1 MTRTTERKLLAVF
14 LAIAMLLMSVFVPG
28 INSIG
33 KVHAAVSFTDISRH
47 WAASYIKKAAE
58 YGFINGYSDKTFRPD
73 ASITRAEF
81 TKMVNSVLGNTG
93 TADITF
99 SDVPKEEWF
108 YTDVQKGVAAAFIS
122 GYNDETFG
130 PKDSITRQQ
139 AAVMLSRVVP
149 ASGSDTDLSK
159 FKDAADVPSWA
170 ATALS
175 KMAGK
180 GYISGSTDGKLYPQ
194 KALTRAQAAKLLV
207 EIKEKENIVSKNQ
220 TVIQTGV
227 TLKDTIY
234 SNQISVGSKV
244 GDGETV
250 FSNCVI
256 LGNLNIEG
264 GGLDPEAE
272 TEHDDS
278 DVEDDVQQASTNTQS
293 STQNSG
299 NSGNTQPSAQT
310 AENASLQDEE
320 AAESPTSGSNQNPGA
335 AGGSGGENQVTGSE
349 NQTVG
354 SDNQAAGSENQGSGS
369 ADNQTTGP
377 TEDTTAGSGDQ
388 TTGSGDQTTDF
399 DDQTT
404 GSDDQSNSSADVTDG
419 TSTDTQNDKEEQNN
433 QFAAKEYDSPYLKLN
448 PDHEGGVKIQNCRV
462 AKCTVHR
469 NDGSVIVR
477 AKGETTIINTIAK
490 DEEILLESN
499 LRENGDFGK
508 GFVNVMVERAASLT
522 LAGSFDKVEVNE
534 SKIDMYVIAGS
545 VISKISA
552 KKAASKTNICID
564 EGAEVKSCDVSAQGL
579 VIEGKGVLSTL
590 NAYADN
596 ITYEMDIPTVTTGDL
611 VSVDPERVTIV
622 RETPKLSMLT
632 VRHDGLDSTT
642 TSYTILP
649 ISSEYFD
656 YYIPASET
664 ELKLNMKLILD
675 ESDANYVPG
684 TIYSVKYQGKE
695 VAADV
700 QDGTISCDLSV
711 EAGSSEQVVEI
722 NTGSTQRGYGSKKYT
737 ITLKRIDGALE
748 SVYIDGT
755 QATNYTFSSRASAE
769 QNFYHSENASVAMT
783 VNLAEK
789 NNPDFVSYSVY
800 RMTDTTVEPV
810 AEEVSGGNLV
820 TLTTGEVYR
829 IVTYY
834 RCYSDS
840 YAGCKSIRSL
850 TRYISIQ

>member
-299 NSGNTQPSAQT
+299 NSGNTQLSAQT

-320 AAESPTSGSNQNPGA
+320 AAESSTSGSNQNPGTA
-335 AGGSGGENQVTGSE
+335 AGSGGENQVTGSE

-354 SDNQAAGSENQGSGS
+354 SDNQAAGSENQ
-369 ADNQTTGP
+369 A
-377 TEDTTAGSGDQ
+377 
-388 TTGSGDQTTDF
+388 TDS

-419 TSTDTQNDKEEQNN
+419 TSTDTQNDEEEQNN

-664 ELKLNMKLILD
+664 ELKFNMKLILD

>member
-1 MTRTTERKLLAVF
+1 MTKTAERKLLAVF
-14 LAIAMLLMSVFVPG
+14 LAVVLFMMSVFVPG

-33 KVHAAVSFTDISRH
+33 KVQAAVSFTDISRH

-58 YGFINGYSDKTFRPD
+58 YGIINGYSDKTFRPD

-99 SDVPKEEWF
+99 TDVPEAEWF

-122 GYNDETFG
+122 GYSEESFG

-139 AAVMLSRVVP
+139 AAVMLSRIVP

-159 FKDAADVPSWA
+159 FKDAADVPEWA
-170 ATALS
+170 STALS
-175 KMAGK
+175 KMVGK
-180 GYISGSTDGKLYPQ
+180 GYISGSTDGNLYPQ
-194 KALTRAQAAKLLV
+194 KKLTRAQAAKLLV

-234 SNQISVGSKV
+234 ANQISVGSKV

-264 GGLDPEAE
+264 GGLDPEA
-272 TEHDDS
+272 TEESEDT
-278 DVEDDVQQASTNTQS
+278 DVEDDTQQS
-293 STQNSG
+293 STA
-299 NSGNTQPSAQT
+299 NTSNASSAT
-310 AENASLQDEE
+310 SSANAANTSNTSSASLQDEE
-320 AAESPTSGSNQNPGA
+320 PAGA
-335 AGGSGGENQVTGSE
+335 
-349 NQTVG
+349 
-354 SDNQAAGSENQGSGS
+354 DNQAAGTDNQATGTDGQTGE
-369 ADNQTTGP
+369 ADNQAAGTDSQTGGADNQANG
-377 TEDTTAGSGDQ
+377 TDSQ
-388 TTGSGDQTTDF
+388 TGGADNQATGA
-399 DDQTT
+399 DDQTDGANET
-404 GSDDQSNSSADVTDG
+404 QDEPADVTDDAAENEHEQ
-419 TSTDTQNDKEEQNN
+419 TNDTDNLYPT
-433 QFAAKEYDSPYLKLN
+433 KEYDSPYLNLN
-448 PDHEGGVKIQNCRV
+448 PEHEGGVKIQNCRV

-477 AKGETTIINTIAK
+477 AKGETTIMKTFAK

-499 LRENGDFGK
+499 LKEKGDFGK
-508 GFVNVMVERAASLT
+508 GFVDVTVERAASLT
-522 LAGSFDKVEVNE
+522 LAGTFDNILLNE
-534 SKIDMYVIAGS
+534 AKIDIYVIAGS
-545 VISKISA
+545 VIGNINA

-564 EGAEVKSCDVSAQGL
+564 EGAEVKVCDVSASGL
-579 VIEGKGVLSTL
+579 VIEGKGVLNTL

-632 VRHDGLDSTT
+632 IRHDGLDSST

-656 YYIPASET
+656 YYIPTSET
-664 ELKLNMKLILD
+664 ELELNLKLTLD
-675 ESDANYVPG
+675 EKASDYVPD
-684 TIYSVKYQGKE
+684 TVYSVKYQGKDAKTE
-695 VAADV
+695 V
-700 QDGTISCDLSV
+700 QDGIISCSLKV
-711 EAGSSEQVVEI
+711 ENGSNEQTIVI

-748 SVYIDGT
+748 SVSIDGN
-755 QATNYTFSSRASAE
+755 AASNYIFGSRASAE
-769 QNFYHSENASVAMT
+769 QNPYHAENASVSMA

-800 RMTDTTVEPV
+800 RMTDTAVETV
-810 AEEVSGGNLV
+810 AEEVSGGNVV

-840 YAGCKSIRSL
+840 YAGCKAIRSL